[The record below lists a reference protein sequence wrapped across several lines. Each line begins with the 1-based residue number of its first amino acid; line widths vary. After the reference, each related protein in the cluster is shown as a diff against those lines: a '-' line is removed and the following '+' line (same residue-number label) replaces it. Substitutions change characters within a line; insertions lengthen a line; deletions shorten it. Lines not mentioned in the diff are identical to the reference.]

1 MGGFEVRASPAT
13 TQAWRVLRRKRA
25 AWRVLAS
32 VAWFVHFVA
41 ALVLGD
47 SPGPVDLPQGTIRG
61 GETQLTAGVVVAK
74 LRGWPARREEFV
86 ARSLAV
92 RLRGPAATMRGRL
105 YVSDRDMVWI
115 PDREWRAIDA
125 RDLLLRLDE
134 IARAELASL
143 RRSTGLTLFTTD
155 GSEVW
160 LWLGRRVDDLDR
172 WVSG

>member
-155 GSEVW
+155 GSEVC

>member
-32 VAWFVHFVA
+32 VAWFVQFVA

-47 SPGPVDLPQGTIRG
+47 SPGPVDLPPGTIRG

-125 RDLLLRLDE
+125 RDLLLRLDRSP
-134 IARAELASL
+134 ARNSPHFDGAPVSPSSPPMGP
-143 RRSTGLTLFTTD
+143 RCGYGSGVGSTTSTG
-155 GSEVW
+155 G
-160 LWLGRRVDDLDR
+160 
-172 WVSG
+172 